1 VLHKRSQG
9 LTETVVSGLD
19 LRDRLLCCSS
29 LTAIKVVT
37 LMYLLQIVPFIY
49 DTSVNLHKVFI
60 VLALNFDSVHVTTFS
75 LTTSLSH
82 PVVNAV
88 GPTGD
93 NPNFNSLNAD
103 ILDIE
108 FNAAKVVV

>member
-1 VLHKRSQG
+1 
-9 LTETVVSGLD
+9 
-19 LRDRLLCCSS
+19 
-29 LTAIKVVT
+29 
-37 LMYLLQIVPFIY
+37 MYLLQIVPFIY

-60 VLALNFDSVHVTTFS
+60 VLALNFDSVRVTTS
-75 LTTSLSH
+75 LTTSLSP

>member
-1 VLHKRSQG
+1 
-9 LTETVVSGLD
+9 
-19 LRDRLLCCSS
+19 
-29 LTAIKVVT
+29 
-37 LMYLLQIVPFIY
+37 MYLLQIVQFIY
-49 DTSVNLHKVFI
+49 NTSVNLHKVFI
-60 VLALNFDSVHVTTFS
+60 VLALNFDSVRVNTS

>member
-1 VLHKRSQG
+1 
-9 LTETVVSGLD
+9 
-19 LRDRLLCCSS
+19 
-29 LTAIKVVT
+29 
-37 LMYLLQIVPFIY
+37 MYLLPIVPFIY

-60 VLALNFDSVHVTTFS
+60 VLALNFDSVRVTTS

>member
-1 VLHKRSQG
+1 
-9 LTETVVSGLD
+9 
-19 LRDRLLCCSS
+19 
-29 LTAIKVVT
+29 
-37 LMYLLQIVPFIY
+37 MYLLQIVQFIY
-49 DTSVNLHKVFI
+49 NTSVNLHKVFI
-60 VLALNFDSVHVTTFS
+60 VLALNFDSVRVTTS

>member
-1 VLHKRSQG
+1 
-9 LTETVVSGLD
+9 
-19 LRDRLLCCSS
+19 
-29 LTAIKVVT
+29 
-37 LMYLLQIVPFIY
+37 MYLLQIVPFIY
-49 DTSVNLHKVFI
+49 DTSVNLHKVFV
-60 VLALNFDSVHVTTFS
+60 VLALNFDSVRVTTFS
-75 LTTSLSH
+75 HTTSFSH
-82 PVVNAV
+82 PVVNAA